1 MLPYL
6 SSNLSF
12 ISAIQISFAMKLG
25 SIRNCYGLVQRSQTR
40 GPREGRMW
48 PANIGKNEDFKEI
61 LSQFAYFSKTLSF

>member
-1 MLPYL
+1 
-6 SSNLSF
+6 
-12 ISAIQISFAMKLG
+12 MKLG

-40 GPREGRMW
+40 GQREGRMW